1 MDNTADISQRLREAL
16 LLLEA
21 GSQQEP
27 NDDAPMRCQVKGTA
41 EAWEFFKE
49 MSHLEQEELWVIAL
63 NNSLEVL
70 GLVKLYR
77 GNASSAIV
85 RPAEVFREAVR
96 LGATSIA
103 IAHNHPGGDP
113 RPSTEDLEI
122 TRVVVAAGK
131 ILDIPLLDH
140 LVIGRQSY
148 TSIIGQRLVDISS
161 KDRAQRMASTQSR
174 PWTQRIEL

>member
-1 MDNTADISQRLREAL
+1 MDNTADISHHLWEAL
-16 LLLEA
+16 LLLER
-21 GSQQEP
+21 GSQPEP
-27 NDDAPMRCQVKGTA
+27 NDDQPARRQVKGTT

-49 MSHLEQEELWVIAL
+49 MRHLEQEELWVIAL
-63 NNSLEVL
+63 NNALEVL

-96 LGATSIA
+96 LGATSVA
-103 IAHNHPGGDP
+103 MAHNHPAGDP

-122 TRVVVAAGK
+122 TRVVAAGK

-140 LVIGRQSY
+140 LVIGRQGY
-148 TSIIGQRLVDISS
+148 TSIIGQRLVDTSGQNRTS
-161 KDRAQRMASTQSR
+161 KMASTQRR
-174 PWTQRIEL
+174 PWTKRIEL

>member
-1 MDNTADISQRLREAL
+1 MGNTADISQRLREAL
-16 LLLEA
+16 LLLE
-21 GSQQEP
+21 GSSLPEP
-27 NDDAPMRCQVKGTA
+27 NDEPPVRRQVKGTA
-41 EAWEFFKE
+41 EAWEFFKD
-49 MSHLEQEELWVIAL
+49 MRRLEQEELWVIAL

-85 RPAEVFREAVR
+85 RPAEIFREAVR
-96 LGATSIA
+96 LGATSVA
-103 IAHNHPGGDP
+103 MAHNHPAGDP

-122 TRVVVAAGK
+122 TRVVAAAGR

-148 TSIIGQRLVDISS
+148 TSIIGQRLVDITGQN
-161 KDRAQRMASTQSR
+161 KAHKTASTQKR